1 MVSSVRAVHRRPSLV
16 MKRGISRIEPT
27 ESATVSPTLNSHSVA
42 DYPNRTILDPTL
54 LKACRS
60 LRSGISRGEGL
71 LKVKSL
77 TVLRTVVELVRP
89 VGDERLGF
97 A

>member
-1 MVSSVRAVHRRPSLV
+1 MVSSVRAVHRRPSIV
-16 MKRGISRIEPT
+16 VKRGISRTEPT
-27 ESATVSPTLNSHSVA
+27 ESTTVSPTLNSHSVA
-42 DYPNRTILDPTL
+42 DYQNRIMLELTL

-77 TVLRTVVELVRP
+77 TVLRTVVGLVRRP
-89 VGDERLGF
+89 AGDE
-97 A
+97 